1 MELLFF
7 KIRFSLK
14 SAEVEKS
21 IVLFSYNQTKSVQK
35 RNNQPANGKEMNVL
49 RVSFA
54 YIILFW
60 KMENGKKRRNVKGTD
75 RVGGCLQTGRPHI
88 TLPLSLSSV
97 CRVRTTHAEC
107 PWPDTHTHTHRGGVP
122 VMHSIKSSQEDGTRE
137 GLTVCVYTSHDN
149 WPLAYFWMPMCSK
162 Y

>member
-1 MELLFF
+1 LELLFF

-60 KMENGKKRRNVKGTD
+60 KMENGKNVKGTD
-75 RVGGCLQTGRPHI
+75 RAGGCLQTGRPHT
-88 TLPLSLSSV
+88 TLPLSPLLCV

-107 PWPDTHTHTHRGGVP
+107 PWPDTHTHT
-122 VMHSIKSSQEDGTRE
+122 EE
-137 GLTVCVYTSHDN
+137 GF
-149 WPLAYFWMPMCSK
+149 PLCTASK
-162 Y
+162 VAKRMERKRV